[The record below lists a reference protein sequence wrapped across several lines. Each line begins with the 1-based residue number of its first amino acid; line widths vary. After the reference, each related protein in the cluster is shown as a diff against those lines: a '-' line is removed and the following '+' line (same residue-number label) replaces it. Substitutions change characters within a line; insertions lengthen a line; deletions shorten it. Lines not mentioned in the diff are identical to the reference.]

1 MEKENFGIDEIDEE
15 LGFESVFLPKK
26 VAQSIHEIRSV
37 MDFNLPTI

>member
-26 VAQSIHEIRSV
+26 IDEAIHAIRSV
-37 MDFNLPTI
+37 NDFKLPTI